1 MRRLAAAVALL
12 LAGAPAFARD
22 RPDRETILYAR
33 DEVFARPEFRQ
44 RTADGESVVAVILRT
59 IAEHV
64 WRFREDHPTA
74 FLVVMGMLVLTLV
87 VLIAHIVWTI
97 VVARRAQYLPEPE
110 LPALDVRRTPP
121 EEFRDRA
128 VRLAKE
134 GRFEDAVRDLY
145 TALVLTLDRRGDI
158 RYARHKA
165 LLDYRLE
172 ARADDARAAL
182 LAFAGGYHP
191 TSFGRRPLP
200 EDRFAELL
208 ARLDGVR
215 R

>member
-1 MRRLAAAVALL
+1 VRRVAAAVALL
-12 LAGAPAFARD
+12 LVGATAFARD

-44 RTADGESVVAVILRT
+44 RTSGGEPVVMTILRAV
-59 IAEHV
+59 AEYV
-64 WRFREDHPTA
+64 AGFREEHPVA
-74 FLVVMGMLVLTLV
+74 FLVVMGMLLLTLV
-87 VLIAHIVWTI
+87 ILIAHIVWTI
-97 VVARRAQYLPEPE
+97 VIARRARYLPEPD
-110 LPALDVRRTPP
+110 LPVLDVRRTPP
-121 EEFRDRA
+121 EAFRDRA
-128 VRLAKE
+128 VRLARE
-134 GRFEDAVRDLY
+134 GRYEDAVRDLY

-172 ARADDARAAL
+172 ARADDARDAL
-182 LAFAGGYHP
+182 VAFAGGYHP

-200 EDRFAELL
+200 EERFAELL

-215 R
+215 G